1 MRQEDVR
8 ILRCLYTNKFSNVT
22 VYQAELIAR
31 GQSIIIKELLFS
43 SLGDAS
49 EAVEEALKQTRL
61 NAHPNVA
68 TMYGASLNQ
77 RNDQYIVC
85 LAIERLET
93 DLFQETERRANA
105 HTPWTEQQLWDLLYP
120 VIDALDYSQSLGLCH
135 RDIKPQNLFLGSDG
149 TIKVGDFGS
158 ARLCTSQ
165 VQISTI
171 KGSPYFLSPILKA
184 AYLQSMGRTDL
195 QVQHNAFKSDV
206 YSLGLTWLYMAKLR
220 VSEGL
225 A

>member
-1 MRQEDVR
+1 M
-8 ILRCLYTNKFSNVT
+8 LRCLYTNKSSNVT

-68 TMYGASLNQ
+68 TVYGAALNQ

-85 LAIERLET
+85 LAIERLDT

-105 HTPWTEQQLWDLLYP
+105 RTPWTEQQLWDLLYP

-135 RDIKPQNLFLGSDG
+135 RDIKHQNLFLGSNG

-158 ARLCTSQ
+158 ARLCTPKSK
-165 VQISTI
+165 SA
-171 KGSPYFLSPILKA
+171 LSKA
-184 AYLQSMGRTDL
+184 LPTS
-195 QVQHNAFKSDV
+195 FP
-206 YSLGLTWLYMAKLR
+206 LY
-220 VSEGL
+220 
-225 A
+225 